1 MDNTR
6 RNTEYGI
13 RNAGASRGV
22 ASKPPVGE
30 LLGGYLLSILGK
42 QIGAGST
49 GNYTRRSR
57 IIYYIS
63 KRNKGNSP
71 RRNKKHR
78 NSPVGR
84 KIPSHSLQGTIYV
97 GVES

>member
-13 RNAGASRGV
+13 RNAGATRGV

-42 QIGAGST
+42 QDRCKEHRKLYAEKPH
-49 GNYTRRSR
+49 YLL
-57 IIYYIS
+57 YI
-63 KRNKGNSP
+63 KEK
-71 RRNKKHR
+71 
-78 NSPVGR
+78 
-84 KIPSHSLQGTIYV
+84 
-97 GVES
+97 